1 MLALILGAV
10 IASFVIMRPTQA
22 QPRARKLPWS

>member
-1 MLALILGAV
+1 MLALIVGAV
-10 IASFVIMRPTQA
+10 IAVFLITRATQG